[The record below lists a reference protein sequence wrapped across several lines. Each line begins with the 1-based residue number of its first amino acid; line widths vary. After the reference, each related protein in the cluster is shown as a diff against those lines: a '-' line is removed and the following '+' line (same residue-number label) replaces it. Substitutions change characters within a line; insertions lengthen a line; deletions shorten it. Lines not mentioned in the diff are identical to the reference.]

1 MLSLSPALE
10 AMLGSGVTTLCAC
23 WRVERRD
30 GGVFGFAGHDRD
42 LVFDGLVYQA
52 GSGFAASA
60 FEREG
65 GLEADLG
72 QVLGALDSAVLTEA
86 DLEAGLWSG
95 ARVESWLVDWTS
107 AGAGAGPGYGQEIAP
122 ERRVRTG
129 VYWLGEIRR
138 VDGRFEADLLGREAV
153 LERVTGRVFARRCDA
168 ELGDARCGVEA
179 GHAAFGAGCDKAFAT
194 CRDRFANTLNF
205 RGFPYMIGNDVLQAG
220 PAGETRRDGGSRGLG
235 G

>member
-1 MLSLSPALE
+1 M
-10 AMLGSGVTTLCAC
+10 
-23 WRVERRD
+23 
-30 GGVFGFAGHDRD
+30 
-42 LVFDGLVYQA
+42 
-52 GSGFAASA
+52 
-60 FEREG
+60 
-65 GLEADLG
+65 
-72 QVLGALDSAVLTEA
+72 LGALDSAVLTEV

-95 ARVESWLVDWTS
+95 ARVESWLVDWTA
-107 AGAGAGPGYGQEIAP
+107 AGAGAGSGYGQEIAP